1 MDADNQTPPIQFLE
15 KNRKSKKIKNEKNPP
30 ESVKCLAT
38 RRKEIKPKIIVFR
51 KYK

>member
-1 MDADNQTPPIQFLE
+1 MDADSQTPPIQFLE
-15 KNRKSKKIKNEKNPP
+15 KNEKVKKKKNEKNPL

-51 KYK
+51 KY

>member
-15 KNRKSKKIKNEKNPP
+15 KKTKKVKKKNEKNPP

-51 KYK
+51 KY